1 MTTDALSPYPDTP
14 ARASRGH
21 RVAQLLH
28 QLHIGEL
35 WHDESVT
42 PARVANFRDKAI
54 RLLLLEQWVLLAPI
68 AITAW
73 CTGNSWIGL
82 LVVGGLFHACTSF
95 FRKVDPIGL
104 TTRSM
109 IATGLLLDVLL
120 LIYALTG
127 TGSWQMDGGHMWVFA
142 VWAHALG
149 LLCWRS
155 LVVSGTLGILHHFVL
170 VFVFPLWVFPD
181 GANLWRVVLHA
192 GIVLIEGGVLIWL
205 TAYLAKLL
213 ADNDRAL
220 SAMSE
225 GQRREQEHAA
235 ERLEIEE
242 RSRSERRRAH
252 RAAIASRSCC
262 TSCTSASCGTTS
274 P

>member
-1 MTTDALSPYPDTP
+1 MTADALSPYPDARP
-14 ARASRGH
+14 RASFGR
-21 RVAQLLH
+21 RAAQLL
-28 QLHIGEL
+28 QDLRIGEL
-35 WHDESVT
+35 WHDEAVT
-42 PARVANFRDKAI
+42 PARVARFRDKAV

-73 CTGNSWIGL
+73 FTGNSWIGL

-142 VWAHALG
+142 VWSHALG

-155 LVVSGTLGILHHFVL
+155 LLVSGTLGILHHFVL

-181 GANLWRVVLHA
+181 GANIWRVVLHA
-192 GIVLIEGGVLIWL
+192 ARGGDAAVGAVRVRVPDPAHADQGRGAGIGARQEPRRGRGG
-205 TAYLAKLL
+205 
-213 ADNDRAL
+213 
-220 SAMSE
+220 
-225 GQRREQEHAA
+225 
-235 ERLEIEE
+235 ERLEVALP
-242 RSRSERRRAH
+242 RAH
-252 RAAIASRSCC
+252 E
-262 TSCTSASCGTTS
+262 

>member
-1 MTTDALSPYPDTP
+1 MTADALSPYPDTP

-142 VWAHALG
+142 VWSHALG

-155 LVVSGTLGILHHFVL
+155 LLVSGTLGILHHFVL

-192 GIVLIEGGVLIWL
+192 SVVAMQLSVVCVFVFLIRRML
-205 TAYLAKLL
+205 TKAEELESALAKSL
-213 ADNDRAL
+213 A
-220 SAMSE
+220 ME
-225 GQRREQEHAA
+225 
-235 ERLEIEE
+235 
-242 RSRSERRRAH
+242 
-252 RAAIASRSCC
+252 
-262 TSCTSASCGTTS
+262 
-274 P
+274 